1 PGIDAS
7 TPALTGLFYGGGA
20 KVLIAQCIGSAV
32 ICTATFAIAM
42 TVFGVLN
49 LFGLLRIS
57 KDGEVEG
64 MDLHEHGISAY
75 PEYVIAPS
83 AAPAGMPPEMVNNA
97 VFGSTRSAG
106 RDLPVGAAMS
116 PTPAS

>member
-1 PGIDAS
+1 
-7 TPALTGLFYGGGA
+7 
-20 KVLIAQCIGSAV
+20 VLIAQCIGSLI
-32 ICTATFAIAM
+32 ICGATFALAM

-49 LFGLLRIS
+49 LVGLLRIS

-83 AAPAGMPPEMVNNA
+83 AAPAGMPPEMVNTA
-97 VFGSTRSAG
+97 AFGSTRNSACPW
-106 RDLPVGAAMS
+106 RRRARRRHDVADVSQLITLSSARPDR
-116 PTPAS
+116 